1 MEEHLFITYLHS
13 PRGILK
19 IKGTDTFI
27 SSILFV
33 EEEKESSTNLPEII
47 LQCKKELDEYF
58 AGSRKEF
65 AVKLAPEGTDFRK
78 RVWQKLLEIKFAETI
93 SYLTVSK
100 QLGDD
105 KAIRA
110 VGSANGKNPIAII
123 IPCHR
128 VISEDGKL
136 TGYAGGLWR
145 KQWLLE
151 HEGNISGRNRTLF

>member
-13 PRGILK
+13 PIGILK

-110 VGSANGKNPIAII
+110 VGSANGENPIAII